1 MMTPMC
7 ESFVSFLQHHRSR
20 LRELGWSEVVLLVV
34 ALIVLLCSYC
44 FIELADEVKEGETQS
59 VDEWILRSLRQAD
72 DPAVPIGPA
81 WLREAGLDLTSLGS
95 PAVLLLMVIGVIGLM
110 LLQRQYRIIMLTVLA
125 TSTGSLAAALLK
137 YLIGRNRPTVVP
149 HLREV
154 TTPSFPSGHAMLSAI
169 VYLTLGILLMQVV
182 QGRAAKLYCLMGAMF
197 LMFLVGISR
206 IYLGVHY
213 PTDVLAGWVAGIAWA
228 LACWV
233 IVQYMR
239 RRLKVVEK
247 CRIEESER
255 IA

>member
-1 MMTPMC
+1 MMAPMC

-20 LRELGWSEVVLLVV
+20 LREFGWSEVALLVV
-34 ALIVLLCSYC
+34 ALIVLLCGYC
-44 FIELADEVKEGETQS
+44 FIELADEVTEGETQS
-59 VDEWILRSLRQAD
+59 LDVWILRSLRQAD

-81 WLREAGLDLTSLGS
+81 WLREAGLDLTALGS

-110 LLQRQYRIIMLTVLA
+110 LLQRQYRIIVLTVLA
-125 TSTGSLAAALLK
+125 TSTGAVVAVLLK

-182 QGRAAKLYCLMGAMF
+182 QGRAAKLYCLMWAMF
-197 LMFLVGISR
+197 LMFLVGLSR

-239 RRLKVVEK
+239 R
-247 CRIEESER
+247 
-255 IA
+255 